1 MLRPEPEPRAIG
13 MLFSFLLN
21 ISESCFTLLRLC
33 RPSFSALYLQVII
46 WFLHFFHV
54 ILLIALRDWPPVS
67 KCHFQILGI
76 RHSLASFEPDVPPS
90 ITLVP
95 TWMPGTHIWR
105 MGAIPWERENCNL
118 GTHFKKIDPSSINI
132 FVAVNITH
140 LQPQTDTWWLQ
151 HYLSNGQFLPPL
163 NSFRSSVKNN
173 WLWVLILFLA
183 SLFYIVDVFITI
195 CINTT
200 FSASH

>member
-118 GTHFKKIDPSSINI
+118 GTHFKKIPII
-132 FVAVNITH
+132 
-140 LQPQTDTWWLQ
+140 
-151 HYLSNGQFLPPL
+151 YLSYLKMVIPAQAPNHPSPYKSYTGSLENDVQFGA
-163 NSFRSSVKNN
+163 FRKVSR
-173 WLWVLILFLA
+173 WF
-183 SLFYIVDVFITI
+183 
-195 CINTT
+195 
-200 FSASH
+200 